1 MNVVPAAGEDSAV
14 RRARAGVS
22 DGKGLEVYYDAQCP
36 YILGRV
42 KKLQEYCGV
51 RGIEAKFCEVDSLRE
66 AKELPCVFNNWA
78 AFWNGK
84 FVTVNQLDGAALE
97 RIMKRGGEA

>member
-1 MNVVPAAGEDSAV
+1 MPAAGEDSAV

-22 DGKGLEVYYDAQCP
+22 GGKGLEVYYDAQCP

-51 RGIEAKFCEVDSLRE
+51 RGIEAKFCEVDSLRA
-66 AKELPCVFNNWA
+66 AKEMPCVFNNWA
-78 AFWNGK
+78 ALWNGK
-84 FVTVNQLDGAALE
+84 FATVNQLDSAVLE
-97 RIMKRGGEA
+97 RIMKRGGKA

>member
-1 MNVVPAAGEDSAV
+1 MH
-14 RRARAGVS
+14 
-22 DGKGLEVYYDAQCP
+22 
-36 YILGRV
+36 
-42 KKLQEYCGV
+42 
-51 RGIEAKFCEVDSLRE
+51 GIEAKFFEIDSLRA
-66 AKELPCVFNNWA
+66 AKELPYVFNNWA

>member
-1 MNVVPAAGEDSAV
+1 MPAAGEDSAV

-22 DGKGLEVYYDAQCP
+22 GGKGLEVYYDAQCP

-51 RGIEAKFCEVDSLRE
+51 RGIEAKFCEVDSLRA
-66 AKELPCVFNNWA
+66 AKEMPCVSITGRRFGTGNS
-78 AFWNGK
+78 
-84 FVTVNQLDGAALE
+84 L
-97 RIMKRGGEA
+97 R

>member
-1 MNVVPAAGEDSAV
+1 M
-14 RRARAGVS
+14 
-22 DGKGLEVYYDAQCP
+22 EVYYDAQCP

-42 KKLQEYCGV
+42 KKLKEYCGV
-51 RGIEAKFCEVDSLRE
+51 RGIEAKFCEDSLRA
-66 AKELPCVFNNWA
+66 AKELPCVFNNGA

-84 FVTVNQLDGAALE
+84 FATVNQLDGAALE